1 MGRKFIHFRQ
11 LTEDTKSKVKMIFS
25 RSDTSNSLKN
35 KLMKQIPCLRFLTVY
50 DILMSVYGED
60 FYCKNKIQ
68 LQCGPIA
75 DLADRM
81 ADRYRCRE
89 KALISP
95 ISSMISQTDS
105 KLTLEQKQVVI
116 GLLHQKT
123 NLGKIKEDLARIF
136 PESFSSRSYIDV
148 LDETFG
154 NYRDVCILTEPDQ
167 TDSSVQTYVLDDK
180 FSSKS
185 VLEGLKNENQKENGK
200 KKKKKRP
207 KQWVKLLASR

>member
-1 MGRKFIHFRQ
+1 
-11 LTEDTKSKVKMIFS
+11 MIFS

-50 DILMSVYGED
+50 DILMSVYGEE
-60 FYCKNKIQ
+60 FYSKNRILQ
-68 LQCGPIA
+68 QCGPIA
-75 DLADRM
+75 DLADRLI
-81 ADRYRCRE
+81 DRYRCRE
-89 KALISP
+89 RALISP
-95 ISSMISQTDS
+95 ITSMIAQTDG
-105 KLTLEQKQVVI
+105 KLTMEQKHVVI

-167 TDSSVQTYVLDDK
+167 ADSSVQTFILDDK

-185 VLEGLKNENQKENGK
+185 VLEGLKKEKQSKNGK
-200 KKKKKRP
+200 KKKKNWNQGT
-207 KQWVKLLASR
+207 KQWWKKGQVVGKSVKKAKGGVI